1 MGELIVVGVGDMALC
16 GTHGAQL
23 VTYGLGSC
31 LAVAIH
37 DAQAQVGGVLHLMLP
52 DSRLDPGRA
61 AEKPAMF
68 ADTGL
73 PCLFRESYALGARKG
88 RLRVVVVGGSNV
100 MDCHGSF
107 NIGARN
113 YAAVRRIFW
122 RNNILIAAED
132 VGGTVNRTLGLEV
145 GSGRVW
151 IKTNSAEAREM

>member
-1 MGELIVVGVGDMALC
+1 LGQLLVVGVGELALC
-16 GTHGAQL
+16 NTHGAQM

-37 DAQAQVGGVLHLMLP
+37 DPQAQVGGVLHLMLP
-52 DSRLDPGRA
+52 DSRLDPERA
-61 AEKPAMF
+61 SQRPAMF

-73 PCLFRESYALGARKG
+73 PRLFREAYALGARKG

-100 MDCHGSF
+100 MDSYGSF

-122 RNNILIAAED
+122 RNNILIDAED
-132 VGGTVNRTLGLEV
+132 VGGTANRTLGLEV

-151 IKTNSAEAREM
+151 IKTNSAESKDM

>member
-1 MGELIVVGVGDMALC
+1 LGELIVVGVGEMALC
-16 GTHGAQL
+16 NTQGAQL

-37 DAQAQVGGVLHLMLP
+37 DPLAKVGGVLHLMLP
-52 DSRLDPGRA
+52 DSRLAPHRA
-61 AEKPAMF
+61 LERPAMF

-73 PCLFRESYALGARKG
+73 PRLFREAYALGARKG

-100 MDCHGSF
+100 MDSYGSF
-107 NIGARN
+107 NIGSRN
-113 YAAVRRIFW
+113 YAAVRRLFW
-122 RNNILIAAED
+122 RNNILIDAED

-151 IKTNSAEAREM
+151 IKTNSADCKDM

>member
-1 MGELIVVGVGDMALC
+1 MGELIVVGVGDLALC
-16 GTHGAQL
+16 NAQDAQL

-37 DAQAQVGGVLHLMLP
+37 DAKVRVGGVLHLMLP
-52 DSRLDPGRA
+52 DSRLDPSRA
-61 AEKPAMF
+61 LQRPAMF

-73 PCLFRESYALGARKG
+73 PRLFREAYALGARKG

-100 MDCHGSF
+100 MDSYGSF

-113 YAAVRRIFW
+113 YAAVRRLFW
-122 RNNILIAAED
+122 RNNILIDAED

-151 IKTNSAEAREM
+151 IKTNSSESKEM

>member
-1 MGELIVVGVGDMALC
+1 MVGVGELALSSA
-16 GTHGAQL
+16 HGVQL

-37 DAQAQVGGVLHLMLP
+37 DPQAQVGGVLHLMLP
-52 DSRLDPGRA
+52 DSRLDPPRSL
-61 AEKPAMF
+61 EKPAMF

-73 PCLFRESYALGARKG
+73 PQLFRQAYALGARKG

-100 MDCHGSF
+100 MDSYGSF

-132 VGGTVNRTLGLEV
+132 VGGTVNRTLGLDV